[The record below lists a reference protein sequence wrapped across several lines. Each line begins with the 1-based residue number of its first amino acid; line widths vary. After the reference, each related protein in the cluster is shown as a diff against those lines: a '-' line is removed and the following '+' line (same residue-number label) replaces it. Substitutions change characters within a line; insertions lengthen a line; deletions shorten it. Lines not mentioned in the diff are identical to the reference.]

1 MRGWRTMP
9 VRRMLGGLA
18 AGALLALWLAGAS
31 LFIVYPWES
40 ALVLQFGEV
49 VAARK
54 EPGLYL
60 KAPWQNLRRFDSRV
74 LTIDSEES
82 DRYITTEK
90 ENVLV
95 DSYIKWRIVDPAL
108 YYIRLAGLEANAT
121 GRLRE
126 IINRGLRDEIGKRTV
141 KEVVA
146 GDREALMGVMRTR
159 ASDTAAEVGVEV
171 VDVRLKRV
179 NLPAGVSENVYK
191 NMIEERRRIANER
204 RATGDA
210 EKEKIQASA
219 DRERTILLAEA
230 IRDAERT
237 RGEGEAETAAI
248 YAGAYGSRPEF
259 YDFYRSLG
267 AYRRTLGNAGDFFLL
282 APDSDFFR
290 YLKSEGDVPA
300 DLRRDAAAAGSSGS
314 KSESGGGGIRRAGP
328 RAGLRLRASSGGGS
342 GGRGDDLAGAFHGDI
357 FADCVP
363 GGLVHDGVS
372 VPCSPLP
379 GVAGGHA
386 PGPVALHWPG
396 GVLRGPADNVQRAAD
411 SHVRGLGRQRG
422 VSESRPAGTR
432 GPDAPSS
439 AHINAKRE

>member
-300 DLRRDAAAAGSSGS
+300 DLRRDAAAAAAAAESSGA
-314 KSESGGGGIRRAGP
+314 KSESGGGGDSEG
-328 RAGLRLRASSGGGS
+328 GTSGGASAS
-342 GGRGDDLAGAFHGDI
+342 G
-357 FADCVP
+357 
-363 GGLVHDGVS
+363 
-372 VPCSPLP
+372 
-379 GVAGGHA
+379 
-386 PGPVALHWPG
+386 
-396 GVLRGPADNVQRAAD
+396 
-411 SHVRGLGRQRG
+411 
-422 VSESRPAGTR
+422 E
-432 GPDAPSS
+432 
-439 AHINAKRE
+439 

>member
-1 MRGWRTMP
+1 MKMMAKMAMMP
-9 VRRMLGGLA
+9 LRRLLGIVAAAA
-18 AGALLALWLAGAS
+18 AGLLWLAGAS
-31 LFIVYPWES
+31 RFIVYPWES

-49 VAARK
+49 VAARQ

-146 GDREALMGVMRTR
+146 GNREELMGVMRTR
-159 ASDTAAEVGVEV
+159 ANSAAADVGVEV

-204 RATGDA
+204 RSTGDA

-219 DRERTILLAEA
+219 DRERTIILAEA
-230 IRDAERT
+230 IRDAERL
-237 RGEGEAETAAI
+237 RGEGEAETASI

-290 YLKSEGDVPA
+290 YLKSEGAVPA
-300 DLRRDAAAAGSSGS
+300 DL
-314 KSESGGGGIRRAGP
+314 EP
-328 RAGLRLRASSGGGS
+328 
-342 GGRGDDLAGAFHGDI
+342 
-357 FADCVP
+357 AD
-363 GGLVHDGVS
+363 
-372 VPCSPLP
+372 
-379 GVAGGHA
+379 
-386 PGPVALHWPG
+386 G
-396 GVLRGPADNVQRAAD
+396 GVVGEAPA
-411 SHVRGLGRQRG
+411 
-422 VSESRPAGTR
+422 E
-432 GPDAPSS
+432 
-439 AHINAKRE
+439 

>member
-1 MRGWRTMP
+1 MRRS
-9 VRRMLGGLA
+9 LGVLA
-18 AGALLALWLAGAS
+18 AGALLAVWLAGAS

-54 EPGLYL
+54 EPGVYF
-60 KAPWQNLRRFDSRV
+60 KPPWQNLRRFDSRV

-95 DSYIKWRIVDPAL
+95 DSYIKWRIVDPSL
-108 YYIRLAGLEANAT
+108 YYIRLAGVEANAA

-146 GDREALMGVMRTR
+146 GDREDLMGVMRARANET
-159 ASDTAAEVGVEV
+159 ASDVGVEV

-204 RATGDA
+204 RSTGDA
-210 EKEKIQASA
+210 EKEKIQAAA
-219 DRERTILLAEA
+219 DRDKTIILAEA
-230 IRDAERT
+230 VRDAERI

-248 YAGAYGSRPEF
+248 YARAYGSQAEF

-267 AYRRTLGNAGDFFLL
+267 AYRRTLGNPGDFFLL

-290 YLKSEGDVPA
+290 YLKGEGNVPA
-300 DLRRDAAAAGSSGS
+300 EVRRDAAEGVEGVEGAEGVEGV
-314 KSESGGGGIRRAGP
+314 E
-328 RAGLRLRASSGGGS
+328 GGS
-342 GGRGDDLAGAFHGDI
+342 A
-357 FADCVP
+357 
-363 GGLVHDGVS
+363 
-372 VPCSPLP
+372 
-379 GVAGGHA
+379 VAG
-386 PGPVALHWPG
+386 
-396 GVLRGPADNVQRAAD
+396 
-411 SHVRGLGRQRG
+411 
-422 VSESRPAGTR
+422 E
-432 GPDAPSS
+432 
-439 AHINAKRE
+439 

>member
-1 MRGWRTMP
+1 MRLQQ
-9 VRRMLGGLA
+9 VLGVS
-18 AGALLALWLAGAS
+18 AGAILLSMWLAGAS

-49 VAARK
+49 VATRQ
-54 EPGLYL
+54 EPGLYF
-60 KAPWQNLRRFDSRV
+60 KPPWQNLRRFDSRV

-95 DSYIKWRIVDPAL
+95 DSYIKWRIVDPAT
-108 YYIRLAGLEANAT
+108 YYIRVAGIESSAA

-146 GDREALMGVMRTR
+146 GERKSLTGVLRTR
-159 ASDTAAEVGVEV
+159 ANEAASDIGVEV

-204 RATGDA
+204 RSTGDA
-210 EKEKIQASA
+210 EKEEIQAKA
-219 DRERTILLAEA
+219 DRDRTIILAEA
-230 IRDAERT
+230 IRDAEEV

-248 YAGAYGSRPEF
+248 YAKAFGTRPEF

-282 APDSDFFR
+282 SPDSDFFR
-290 YLKSEGDVPA
+290 YLKSEGTVPA
-300 DLRRDAAAAGSSGS
+300 GVRRDAAAAG
-314 KSESGGGGIRRAGP
+314 E
-328 RAGLRLRASSGGGS
+328 
-342 GGRGDDLAGAFHGDI
+342 
-357 FADCVP
+357 
-363 GGLVHDGVS
+363 
-372 VPCSPLP
+372 
-379 GVAGGHA
+379 
-386 PGPVALHWPG
+386 
-396 GVLRGPADNVQRAAD
+396 
-411 SHVRGLGRQRG
+411 
-422 VSESRPAGTR
+422 
-432 GPDAPSS
+432 
-439 AHINAKRE
+439 